1 MRSCK
6 KDYYYKLLDNNR
18 NNIEGMWNISNNIIR
33 KRQTKPDYPEF
44 YMDNDTTIT
53 AMNKVVDG
61 LNQGSGKEE
70 CWGCCSTPLWP
81 EYGTPSTVQ
90 YML

>member
-53 AMNKVVDG
+53 TMNKVLCKVW
-61 LNQGSGKEE
+61 LIMQNINQQILYVRIISK
-70 CWGCCSTPLWP
+70 W
-81 EYGTPSTVQ
+81 Q
-90 YML
+90 